1 MSVLKNKYFLPAHDQ
16 RGAALMLLLLLVSVG
31 ALAVFVSGLNRATHQ
46 LERDRIT
53 NEALAR
59 AKEALIGRALTDDNR
74 PGSLP
79 CPDTDNDGVAES
91 VCSASLIGRFPWKT
105 LKTGDLRDGS
115 GERLWYELSANYRDQ
130 VSSEPL
136 NSTTSGTLDGGGV
149 AAKFYSPGPVI
160 AAQDRSPANANVL
173 SNYIDGVND
182 LVSRISDRDVFLGM
196 RKRIVGEI
204 QVLLAQPYPDVMP
217 VPAMPLRFNLNGWDT
232 IVTYIKDS
240 DTQSRLFFADCPGLT
255 IQLSWDATLGRN
267 EVSWTGAC

>member
-1 MSVLKNKYFLPAHDQ
+1 MSTLKNKYFLSAHSQ
-16 RGAALMLLLLLVSVG
+16 RGAALMMLVLLVSVG

-91 VCSASLIGRFPWKT
+91 ACSSSLMGRFPWKT

-115 GERLWYELSANYRDQ
+115 GERLWYELSANFRDQ

-136 NSTTSGTLDGGGV
+136 NSNTSGTLDSGGV
-149 AAKFYSPGPVI
+149 AAKIYSPGPMI
-160 AAQDRSPANANVL
+160 STQDRSPANVNVV
-173 SNYIDGVND
+173 SNYIEGMND
-182 LVSRISDRDVFLGM
+182 LVSRINDRDILLGA
-196 RKRIVGEI
+196 RKRIAGEI
-204 QVLLAQPYPDVMP
+204 QVLLALPYPDVMP
-217 VPAMPLRFNLNGWDT
+217 VPAMPLRFNLNGWNT
-232 IVTYIKDS
+232 IVSYVKDS
-240 DTQSRLFFADCPGLT
+240 DTQSRLFFAGCPGWN
-255 IQLSWDATLGRN
+255 IQFNWNAALGRN
-267 EVSWTGAC
+267 DVSWTGAC